1 MSDKE
6 LIEFIKSEISGV
18 KYTLGRIT
26 HKKFR
31 EYYEEKLKKLL
42 AILEILKERGGS

>member
-1 MSDKE
+1 MNNKE
-6 LIEFIKSEISGV
+6 LIEFIKSEISGT

-26 HKKFR
+26 YKKLR

-42 AILEILKERGGS
+42 AILEILKEREGS